1 MLSLVFPA
9 RAVESGE
16 QTTAAILPESPSVQL
31 FRHRPFFLPER
42 SIKVGGNAGG
52 SADMAMSPNYF
63 ATIGP
68 LSALM
73 RNAIRQTSEESPPR
87 RHSGWGFLPFWF
99 PSPPRGSLRPNNT
112 PRRRC
117 LRGLLSKSFA
127 ALSFFSSREVD
138 SGRAKTK
145 VHVSKQQRRSNMSP
159 QLVRIRVKKRYHRP
173 TSGDHSPK
181 MALRSEYLC

>member
-1 MLSLVFPA
+1 
-9 RAVESGE
+9 
-16 QTTAAILPESPSVQL
+16 
-31 FRHRPFFLPER
+31 
-42 SIKVGGNAGG
+42 
-52 SADMAMSPNYF
+52 MAMSPNYF

-73 RNAIRQTSEESPPR
+73 RNAIRQTSAESPPR
-87 RHSGWGFLPFWF
+87 RHSVRGFLPFWF

-117 LRGLLSKSFA
+117 LRGLSSKSFA
-127 ALSFFSSREVD
+127 SLIFFSSRGVN

-159 QLVRIRVKKRYHRP
+159 QLVRIRVKKRYHQP
-173 TSGDHSPK
+173 TSGDHYSK